1 MARGGDMHT
10 IILAYWVQCKKDKKG
25 NKMQGQ
31 KMQYKWLQQKRIG
44 GGLEQ
49 QIAGA
54 KNVIQ
59 MIATKEDWK
68 NYINGGR
75 VA

>member
-1 MARGGDMHT
+1 
-10 IILAYWVQCKKDKKG
+10 
-25 NKMQGQ
+25 
-31 KMQYKWLQQKRIG
+31 MQYKWLQQKRIG

-54 KNVIQ
+54 KNAIQ
-59 MIATKEDWK
+59 MFATYEDWK

-75 VA
+75 VV